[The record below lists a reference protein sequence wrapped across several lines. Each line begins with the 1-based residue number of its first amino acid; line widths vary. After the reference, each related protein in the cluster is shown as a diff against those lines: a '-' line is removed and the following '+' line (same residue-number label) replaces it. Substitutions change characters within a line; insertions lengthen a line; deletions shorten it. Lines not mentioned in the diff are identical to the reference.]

1 VVLPLVHPTSF
12 CERIIPMAKCLYGDF
27 VMLVDKR
34 AYEPIGR
41 LPISDPNHAI
51 KKDFN
56 SSRFVISPA
65 IPLDIGF
72 RDICHG
78 IRVL

>member
-1 VVLPLVHPTSF
+1 
-12 CERIIPMAKCLYGDF
+12 
-27 VMLVDKR
+27 MLVDKR